1 MYCISEKQID
11 FILNDISARGI
22 EMVSLQQDLL
32 DHICCII
39 EHNLEND
46 GDFENFYLDTISS
59 FYKHD
64 LKEIEE
70 ETINLQTFKNYYIMK
85 KIMLVSGTFSAF
97 ILTIGILFKFMHWPG
112 AAVMILAGILILS
125 FVFLPLLFILKAK
138 EKKDSKDK
146 IIIAL
151 GAIASISMS
160 LGILFKIM
168 HWPFANIL
176 CISAIVIMVL
186 LFLPIYFIS
195 GIKNPD
201 TKINTIVSSLIIIV
215 GSALILTL
223 VRSPAGTKKE
233 NISSTQN
240 FLINEHILENEKL
253 IARKNQ
259 IKDAIQTDFEK
270 SSFEIYI
277 LADEIKSYLLKKET
291 GESKIESN
299 FENKNVLI
307 GETRVTDL
315 LDSNFE
321 KINILKNKIESY
333 NASLPS
339 SMYKIEINNSIII
352 KKDKKI
358 DAALNDL
365 IQIQMIALQNQSLY
379 LKN

>member
-339 SMYKIEINNSIII
+339 SMHKIEINNSIII

>member
-112 AAVMILAGILILS
+112 AAVMILSGILILS

-186 LFLPIYFIS
+186 LFLPIYYIS

-339 SMYKIEINNSIII
+339 SMHKIEINNSIII

-379 LKN
+379 FKN